1 LTKSPIKSKT
11 RLKNSKN
18 TKTVTG
24 GLGLTD
30 LEEIRRRKML
40 EMQQRAQQQ
49 AAEAEKEEQ
58 LRRQFEIQKR
68 QLLMKILTPEARG
81 RLANLR
87 LTRPEFVE
95 QIELQLIQLAQAGQI
110 RSKITDK
117 QLKEL
122 LRRVSGKKRDI
133 RIVRR

>member
-1 LTKSPIKSKT
+1 
-11 RLKNSKN
+11 
-18 TKTVTG
+18 
-24 GLGLTD
+24 
-30 LEEIRRRKML
+30 ML
-40 EMQQRAQQQ
+40 ELQQRAQQQ

-58 LRRQFEIQKR
+58 LRQQFEMQKR
-68 QLLMKILTPEARG
+68 QLLMKILTPEARS

-95 QIELQLIQLAQAGQI
+95 QIELQLIQLAQTGQM
-110 RSKITDK
+110 RSKITDE

-122 LRRVSGKKRDI
+122 LRRVSGKRRDI